1 MSKHTFSVVLNS
13 KEHVRNLSLSENINE
28 RVFIEGELGEFI
40 RLDLVEDV
48 LLEIQGENG
57 ILRVEIPE
65 GALRKPGSRNAT

>member
-1 MSKHTFSVVLNS
+1 MTKHTFSVVLDN
-13 KEHVRNLSLSENINE
+13 KKHVRNLSITENNNE
-28 RVFIEGELGEFI
+28 KVFVEGDLGEFI

-57 ILRVEIPE
+57 ILRIEIPK